1 MDSGDLLEPAV
12 RCVEENL
19 EKYFEWEMKAV
30 RPGEPDGRVD
40 VCLYLLPPTG
50 HSLKKHDIEALKRLQ
65 VTLNLQMISGINI
78 GLFRRS
84 LISFPALR
92 KLTVSQAKS

>member
-12 RCVEENL
+12 RCLEENL

-30 RPGEPDGRVD
+30 RPAVSDSRVD
-40 VCLYLLPPTG
+40 VCLYLLSPTG

-65 VTLNLQMISGINI
+65 VKLKFQMISRINI

-84 LISFPALR
+84 LISYPALR